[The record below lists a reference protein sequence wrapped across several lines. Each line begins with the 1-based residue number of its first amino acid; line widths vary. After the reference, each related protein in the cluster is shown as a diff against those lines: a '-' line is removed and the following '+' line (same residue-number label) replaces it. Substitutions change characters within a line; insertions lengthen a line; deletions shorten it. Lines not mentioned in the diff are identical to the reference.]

1 MRSKEAGIIKPSARL
16 KADTDELVMQH
27 EPNSFT
33 PSPETGGRGFFTV
46 MAMRQ
51 QPWGGGAGKHG
62 ESRKFLFLTAAKST
76 LKNSPISVHFVH

>member
-51 QPWGGGAGKHG
+51 QPWGGVLGSMGSP
-62 ESRKFLFLTAAKST
+62 ESSCF
-76 LKNSPISVHFVH
+76 